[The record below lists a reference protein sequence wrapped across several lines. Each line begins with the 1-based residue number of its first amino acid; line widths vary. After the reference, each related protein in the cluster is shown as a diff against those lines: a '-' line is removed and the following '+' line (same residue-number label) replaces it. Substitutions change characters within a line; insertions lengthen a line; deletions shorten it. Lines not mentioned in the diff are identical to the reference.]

1 MIGEKR
7 KTGIDVIGDIPWGT
21 HLCQFYQTEKD
32 LIDILVPYFKTG
44 LKNNEFCM
52 WVTSEPLHV
61 EEAKAALKKAVK
73 ILDDYIKKGQIEIL
87 DYSEWYTR
95 SGKFNADEVLQGW
108 VEKEKLALE
117 KGFDG
122 LRLMGNTFWLESK
135 DWKDFSD
142 YEAMVN
148 SVIGKYHMIAIC
160 SYSLDRCGASEIID
174 VVSNHQFAIIRKRGK
189 WQLIES
195 SERKRME
202 EALRESEVKL
212 RLMFESV
219 TDGITVTDLDGFIT
233 ALNERALGMHGFRSK
248 DEVLGKHAWEFI
260 ARRDHYKAA
269 AHTRRTLEQGRPTV
283 VEYTLLKADGS
294 EFPGEISTSLLKDA
308 QGNLVG
314 FIGIIRDIT
323 ERKRAEEALKD
334 SEERYKSLVTNVKLG
349 VFRSTPGRT
358 GRFLEVNPAMEEIT
372 GYSREE
378 LLKMNVSDLYVHP
391 ERREAILKEV
401 ASATGEATKELRF
414 RKKDGTEIVVSDTKV
429 AVRDNTGKILYFDG
443 IIQDITERKLA
454 EEREKEL
461 QQQLYLSSRLVAI
474 GELAAGVAHEI
485 NNPLTGIL
493 GFSQRL
499 LRKSAEE
506 TQVRDLEIICNEAQR
521 AAKVVENLL
530 TFARRCEPKKQYADI
545 NDILQKALE
554 LRAYELKTSNI
565 EVDLDLD
572 LSLPKTMVDF
582 HQIQE
587 VFLNIILNAEQ
598 AISETNRGGK
608 LSIKTQPVRDYIKIS
623 FADDGPGIPAEHLDK
638 LFDPFFTTRR
648 ERGGTGLGLSVC
660 YGIVAEHGGRM
671 YAKSKP
677 GKGATFFV
685 ELPVG

>member
-1 MIGEKR
+1 
-7 KTGIDVIGDIPWGT
+7 
-21 HLCQFYQTEKD
+21 
-32 LIDILVPYFKTG
+32 
-44 LKNNEFCM
+44 
-52 WVTSEPLHV
+52 
-61 EEAKAALKKAVK
+61 
-73 ILDDYIKKGQIEIL
+73 
-87 DYSEWYTR
+87 
-95 SGKFNADEVLQGW
+95 
-108 VEKEKLALE
+108 
-117 KGFDG
+117 
-122 LRLMGNTFWLESK
+122 
-135 DWKDFSD
+135 
-142 YEAMVN
+142 MVN

-323 ERKRAEEALKD
+323 ERKLAEEALKD

-378 LLKMNVSDLYVHP
+378 LLKINVSDLYAYP
-391 ERREAILKEV
+391 EEREAILEEV
-401 ASATGEATKELRF
+401 ASARGKATKELRF
-414 RKKDGTEIVVSDTKV
+414 RKKDGTEIVISDTKV
-429 AVRDNTGKILYFDG
+429 AVRDDTGKILYFDG
-443 IIQDITERKLA
+443 IIEDITERKLA
-454 EEREKEL
+454 EGREKEL
-461 QQQLYLSSRLVAI
+461 QQQLYLSSRLAAI

-530 TFARRCEPKKQYADI
+530 TFARRQKPRKQYADI

-554 LRAYELKTSNI
+554 LRAYQLKTSNI
-565 EVDLDLD
+565 EVALDLAP
-572 LSLPKTMVDF
+572 SLPKTMVDF

-623 FADDGPGIPAEHLDK
+623 FADDGPGIPAEQLDK
-638 LFDPFFTTRR
+638 LFNPFFATGR
-648 ERGGTGLGLSVC
+648 ERGGTGLGLSIC
-660 YGIVAEHGGRM
+660 HGMVAEHGGKI